1 MSLNKICILIVLI
14 IICML
19 LTMYTTDN
27 KNVTE
32 SEVENY
38 SNEVFDRVNEGKNND
53 YWDNLA
59 HNLEGTKKADDCYKL
74 NQRDCLKYYNC
85 GLCMK
90 DGVKECIPGDEQGPL
105 FKEDCQGWIYT
116 NYYDKFI
123 FRDKCTTKTRPWNTF
138 YPEYEARYPSPIS
151 RATL

>member
-1 MSLNKICILIVLI
+1 
-14 IICML
+14 
-19 LTMYTTDN
+19 
-27 KNVTE
+27 
-32 SEVENY
+32 
-38 SNEVFDRVNEGKNND
+38 
-53 YWDNLA
+53 
-59 HNLEGTKKADDCYKL
+59 
-74 NQRDCLKYYNC
+74 
-85 GLCMK
+85 MK